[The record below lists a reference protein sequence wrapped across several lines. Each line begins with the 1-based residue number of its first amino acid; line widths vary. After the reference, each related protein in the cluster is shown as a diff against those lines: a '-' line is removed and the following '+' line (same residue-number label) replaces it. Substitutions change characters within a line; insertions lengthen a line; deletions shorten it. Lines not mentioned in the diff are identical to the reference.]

1 MDQNTSSIIPSKEVE
16 DSSLMNINPTEEAEN
31 SSSMDPSTFK
41 QSPVRKQ
48 KILPQIIPSESSIPK
63 VSSVRKQKILP

>member
-16 DSSLMNINPTEEAEN
+16 ESSLMNINPIEEAKN

-48 KILPQIIPSESSIPK
+48 KILPQSIPSESSIPK
-63 VSSVRKQKILP
+63 VSAVRKQKILP